1 MKYKVILIDI
11 LQYNLQMVTVLP
23 NITDSV
29 TIADKCEDAAIFR
42 TCYVSA
48 ISCGH
53 YIKQYATLE
62 V

>member
-1 MKYKVILIDI
+1 
-11 LQYNLQMVTVLP
+11 MVTVLP

-29 TIADKCEDAAIFR
+29 TIADKCENLAIFR

-53 YIKQYATLE
+53 YMKQFASLE
-62 V
+62 E